1 MKRKKGI
8 GLLLAALLGLL
19 LSGCMFS
26 SSPEAMYS
34 LPQLPNEYTELR
46 EQIEDIISAGAEY
59 AAPTSGN
66 NIQSVQLIDL
76 DGDRVEEAVAF
87 FRNATDEKP
96 LKIYIFRAVGDSYEQ
111 AALLESSG
119 ISIYSIRYVD
129 MNNDGLREIIV
140 GWRVSADIQALGV
153 YSIENYEPRLIM
165 SSLYTRYEVL
175 DFDDDLTQE
184 IVLLRSDNQGD
195 PVAEYY
201 DWEGEDLSVQSTTR
215 LSMTMAELKSMDI
228 GALRDGDI
236 ALFVTGVAEDTR
248 SITDILTYKQG
259 AIANIVRSDV
269 TGVSS
274 EIFRYISLEPV
285 DIDGDGVTEVPM
297 PVVLPNTQEGS
308 EELFWQVY
316 WLSYNARGQSET
328 VVSTYHNINEGWYLI
343 LPDQWDGQIAVRQE
357 SGSDERGTI
366 FSARSSDGT
375 YRDVMGIYTIT
386 GNSREYKATRDD
398 RFVLKREVGTI
409 YSGVFFDYNDSWR
422 YAISQEEVTQG
433 FRLIAKEWTASD
445 N

>member
-96 LKIYIFRAVGDSYEQ
+96 LKIYIFRSVGDSYEQ

-228 GALRDGDI
+228 GALRDGEV

-422 YAISQEEVTQG
+422 YAISQEEVNQG

>member
-228 GALRDGDI
+228 GALRDVEV

-422 YAISQEEVTQG
+422 YAISQEEVNQG

>member
-228 GALRDGDI
+228 GALRDGEI

-422 YAISQEEVTQG
+422 YAISQEEVNQG

>member
-228 GALRDGDI
+228 GALRDGEI

-409 YSGVFFDYNDSWR
+409 YSGVFFNYNDSWR
-422 YAISQEEVTQG
+422 YAISQEEVNQG

>member
-228 GALRDGDI
+228 GALRDGEV

-409 YSGVFFDYNDSWR
+409 YSGVFFNYNDSWR
-422 YAISQEEVTQG
+422 YAISQEEVNQG

>member
-1 MKRKKGI
+1 MDFQTAQQR
-8 GLLLAALLGLL
+8 A
-19 LSGCMFS
+19 
-26 SSPEAMYS
+26 
-34 LPQLPNEYTELR
+34 QQLR
-46 EQIEDIISAGAEY
+46 EQIEDIIAAGAEY

-76 DGDRVEEAVAF
+76 DGDGVEEAVAF
-87 FRNATDEKP
+87 FRNAADEKP

-129 MNNDGLREIIV
+129 MNGDGLREVIV

-153 YSIENYEPRLIM
+153 YSIENYEPKLIM

-228 GALRDGDI
+228 GALRDGEV

-274 EIFRYISLEPV
+274 EIFRYISLEPM
-285 DIDGDGVTEVPM
+285 DIDSDGVTEVPM
-297 PVVLPNTQEGS
+297 PVVLPNAQEGS

-422 YAISQEEVTQG
+422 YAISQEEVNQG

>member
-228 GALRDGDI
+228 GALRDGEI

>member
-1 MKRKKGI
+1 MRGKKGI
-8 GLLLAALLGLL
+8 GLLLAVMLSLL

-26 SSPEAMYS
+26 SSPEDMYS

-46 EQIEDIISAGAEY
+46 GQIENIISAGAEY
-59 AAPTSGN
+59 AAPTSGT
-66 NIQSVQLIDL
+66 NIQSVQLTDL
-76 DGDRVEEAVAF
+76 DGDGVEEAVAF
-87 FRNATDEKP
+87 FRNTADEKS

-111 AALLESSG
+111 AALIESSG
-119 ISIYSIRYVD
+119 ISIHSILYAD
-129 MNNDGLREIIV
+129 MNNDGIQEIIV
-140 GWRVSADIQALGV
+140 GWRVSADMQALGV
-153 YSIENYEPRLIM
+153 YSIANYEPRLIM

-175 DFDDDLTQE
+175 DFDDDLMKE

-201 DWEGEDLSVQSTTR
+201 DWEGEDLSVHSTTR
-215 LSMTMAELKSMDI
+215 LSMTMAELKSMDV
-228 GALRDGDI
+228 GKLRDGEV

-274 EIFRYISLEPV
+274 EIFRYISLEPM

-297 PVVLPNTQEGS
+297 PVVLPNGLEDS
-308 EELFWQVY
+308 EEIFWQVY
-316 WLSYNARGQSET
+316 WLSYNARGQRET
-328 VVSTYHNINEGWYLI
+328 VLSTYHNISEGWYLI

-357 SGSDERGTI
+357 LASDERATI

-375 YRDVMGIYTIT
+375 YRDVLGIYTIT
-386 GNSREYKATRDD
+386 GNSREYKATRDE
-398 RFVLKREVGTI
+398 RFVLKREVETI

-422 YAISQEEVTQG
+422 YAISQEEVNQN
-433 FRLIAKEWTASD
+433 FRLIAKEWTAGD

>member
-66 NIQSVQLIDL
+66 NIQSVHLIDL

-228 GALRDGDI
+228 GALRDGEV

-422 YAISQEEVTQG
+422 YAISQEEVNQG

>member
-228 GALRDGDI
+228 GALRDGEV

-422 YAISQEEVTQG
+422 YAISQEEVNQG

>member
-228 GALRDGDI
+228 GALQDGEV

-422 YAISQEEVTQG
+422 YAISQEEVNQG

>member
-228 GALRDGDI
+228 GALRDGEV

-357 SGSDERGTI
+357 SGSDERGTV

-422 YAISQEEVTQG
+422 YAISQEEVNQG